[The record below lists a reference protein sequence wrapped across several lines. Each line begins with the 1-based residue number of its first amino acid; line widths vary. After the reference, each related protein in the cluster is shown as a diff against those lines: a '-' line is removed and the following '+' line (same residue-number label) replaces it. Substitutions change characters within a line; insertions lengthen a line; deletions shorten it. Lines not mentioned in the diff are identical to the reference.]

1 MAISE
6 RLIYNY
12 QFMEMNE
19 KVVLCWQRLAVLR
32 THLQQMTRLRPG
44 SSITSQDNG
53 CDKGRRALSC
63 CTSGHQ
69 TVYQPV
75 L

>member
-12 QFMEMNE
+12 QFMEMND
-19 KVVLCWQRLAVLR
+19 KVVLCWQRLAVWR

-53 CDKGRRALSC
+53 
-63 CTSGHQ
+63 
-69 TVYQPV
+69 
-75 L
+75 